1 MTYTPGI
8 ATTPEEDE
16 LQSRVAKGW
25 SIARTSGLKK
35 EDSREG
41 LEALGFSIL
50 KESELFYRVTPPEG
64 FTKSTQ
70 GYWTEV
76 FDATGKKVVMQFYKS
91 APWDT
96 DAFMH
101 FEK

>member
-1 MTYTPGI
+1 MTYIPGI

-16 LQSRVAKGW
+16 LQSRVAQGW
-25 SIARTSGLKK
+25 SIARNSGLKK
-35 EDSREG
+35 EDSRKG

-50 KESELFYRVTPPEG
+50 KEGKLFYRVTPPEG

-70 GYWTEV
+70 GYWTSV
-76 FDATGKKVVMQFYKS
+76 FNATGKKILMQFYKS
-91 APWDT
+91 AAWDT
-96 DAFMH
+96 DAFVG

>member
-1 MTYTPGI
+1 MTYIPGN

-16 LQSRVAKGW
+16 IQSMVAQTW
-25 SIARTSGLKK
+25 SIAKNADYG
-35 EDSREG
+35 DSRNG

-50 KESELFYRVTPPEG
+50 KEGNLFYSVTPPEG

-70 GYWTEV
+70 GYWTSV
-76 FDATGKKVVMQFYKS
+76 FNATGKKILMQFYKS
-91 APWDT
+91 AAWDT

-101 FEK
+101 FKD